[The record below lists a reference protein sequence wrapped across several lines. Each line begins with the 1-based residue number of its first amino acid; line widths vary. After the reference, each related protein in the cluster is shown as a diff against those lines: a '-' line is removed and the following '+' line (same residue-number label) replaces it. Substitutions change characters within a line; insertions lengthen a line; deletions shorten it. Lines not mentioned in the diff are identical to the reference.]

1 MAVSPAHCAPGLTSV
16 VRMHPN
22 VTGDIARLGQLD
34 HVRPAASIAAFGLTG
49 ISPSPQHSLSTPAL
63 RRNLVER
70 KIRNKRPFSAYTTLP
85 IGGLLPG
92 TIPSSGGP
100 LDQRRAFCA
109 IVGTTGE
116 HMAKTRISSTD
127 LAWMFQEKLN
137 AFDSCPP
144 AVSIAIVPTGAD
156 GWAAVTTARVRA
168 AYPLCARRIEQ
179 IQKQLRGIYVLA
191 KD

>member
-1 MAVSPAHCAPGLTSV
+1 VISRVSVSLIMCTGGEYRG
-16 VRMHPN
+16 VRH
-22 VTGDIARLGQLD
+22 DRAFQ
-34 HVRPAASIAAFGLTG
+34 RPFASAFAFN
-49 ISPSPQHSLSTPAL
+49 PRASPQSCRAEDPEQATFQRVYDLANRGL
-63 RRNLVER
+63 RG
-70 KIRNKRPFSAYTTLP
+70 A
-85 IGGLLPG
+85 
-92 TIPSSGGP
+92 IPSSGGP
-100 LDQRRAFCA
+100 LDKRRAFCA
-109 IVGTTGE
+109 IVGTTGG

-127 LAWMFQEKLN
+127 LAWIFQEKLN

-144 AVSIAIVPTGAD
+144 AVSIAIVPNGED